1 MSPCP
6 RNDGLPG
13 EVVDIEVLWQAL
25 VQALRA
31 IATGSPVVTEIVS
44 LSLRVS
50 GLALLLTILMGIPV
64 GAYLGLHRFGRTFVA
79 RLGRRLFIAFL
90 YTGMGF
96 PPVVVGLFVYLML
109 SRSGP
114 LGWLG
119 WLYSPPAIIVAQTI
133 IAFPVVAGFTM
144 AAVMGV
150 SPELRQQLR
159 SLGAT
164 NWQATITIIKEA
176 RVGVTVAVIAGFG
189 SIISEVGAAMMVGG
203 NITGHTRVLTTGM
216 VELTRMGLFADAMAL
231 GIVLLCITLVINLLM
246 QQLQGRALD

>member
-1 MSPCP
+1 M
-6 RNDGLPG
+6 D
-13 EVVDIEVLWQAL
+13 VLWQAL
-25 VQALRA
+25 VQALRS
-31 IATGSPVVTEIVS
+31 IVSGSPVVVEVVW

-50 GLALLLTILMGIPV
+50 GLALLLTTLIGIPV
-64 GAYLGLHRFGRTFVA
+64 GAWLGLHRFGQGLAA

-96 PPVVVGLFVYLML
+96 PPVVVGLLVYLFL

-119 WLYSPPAIIVAQTI
+119 WLYSPPAIIVAQTV

-150 SPELRQQLR
+150 NPELRQQLR

-164 NWQATITIIKEA
+164 NWQATITIVREA

-203 NITGHTRVLTTGM
+203 NIAGHTRVLTTGI
-216 VELTRMGLFADAMAL
+216 VELTSMGLFAEAMAL
-231 GIVLLCITLVINLLM
+231 GLILLLITLAINLLM

>member
-1 MSPCP
+1 
-6 RNDGLPG
+6 
-13 EVVDIEVLWQAL
+13 VVAIEIFWQAL
-25 VQALRA
+25 VQALYSLF
-31 IATGSPVVTEIVS
+31 TGAPVVREIVS

-50 GLALLLTILMGIPV
+50 GLALLMTTVIGVPV
-64 GAYLGLHRFGRTFVA
+64 GAWLGLHRFGESLVA

-96 PPVVVGLFVYLML
+96 PPVVVGLLVYLML
-109 SRSGP
+109 SRTGP
-114 LGWLG
+114 VGGLG
-119 WLYSPPAIIVAQTI
+119 WLYSPQAIVFAQTI

-150 SPELRQQLR
+150 NPELRQQLR

-164 NWQATITIIKEA
+164 NWQATIAIIKEA
-176 RVGVTVAVIAGFG
+176 RFGVTVAVVAGFG
-189 SIISEVGAAMMVGG
+189 SIVSEVGAAMMVGG
-203 NITGHTRVLTTGM
+203 NITGHTRVLTTGI

-231 GIVLLCITLVINLLM
+231 GIVLLSITLVINLMM